1 MTTSELSRAVETI
14 PAIYKDALVANI
26 EQLESTR
33 NINATRRA
41 YLEMKQRV
49 QHMGIA
55 IPPSL
60 RGFEA
65 ACGWSF
71 KGVKALNNRIK
82 LTGFAA
88 PGMDVADFEIDK
100 IWAANRLGIESPHA
114 HWSAL
119 AYGPSFLVAMRG
131 DQSKRE
137 PKALIRH
144 LSPLNT
150 TAIYNPLTRRN
161 DSGLTINRGEGD
173 SVKSL
178 ILYMEDV
185 VVTGVADGHGGYV
198 FTESKTLGHC
208 PIYTLAF
215 DATPDNPFGR
225 SRISQAVMNITDKGI
240 RTSLRM
246 EVGAEFF
253 AAPQRYLLGADE
265 SAFVGPNGEKKTG
278 WDAIM
283 GRLLS
288 IARDEDGE
296 IPTVGQFAQMSMQP
310 HIEMM
315 REIASEVAGELNLP
329 VGTLGIIHDNPSSD
343 AAMHTAYLDL
353 NADAEGTHE
362 PFGAAWV
369 DVMRDAVVING
380 SGTFEDM
387 ELLSAKWRDPATP
400 TKASASAAA
409 VALVT
414 AGILPPDSDVALEMV
429 GFDQVTIDRI
439 TEHRRNAEAKAR
451 TQELINAARS
461 LTGGGT
467 TQAVPGGTAGADQ
480 AGATGSGRPVES
492 APAQ

>member
-1 MTTSELSRAVETI
+1 
-14 PAIYKDALVANI
+14 
-26 EQLESTR
+26 
-33 NINATRRA
+33 
-41 YLEMKQRV
+41 
-49 QHMGIA
+49 
-55 IPPSL
+55 
-60 RGFEA
+60 
-65 ACGWSF
+65 
-71 KGVKALNNRIK
+71 
-82 LTGFAA
+82 
-88 PGMDVADFEIDK
+88 
-100 IWAANRLGIESPHA
+100 
-114 HWSAL
+114 
-119 AYGPSFLVAMRG
+119 
-131 DQSKRE
+131 
-137 PKALIRH
+137 
-144 LSPLNT
+144 
-150 TAIYNPLTRRN
+150 
-161 DSGLTINRGEGD
+161 
-173 SVKSL
+173 
-178 ILYMEDV
+178 
-185 VVTGVADGHGGYV
+185 
-198 FTESKTLGHC
+198 
-208 PIYTLAF
+208 
-215 DATPDNPFGR
+215 
-225 SRISQAVMNITDKGI
+225 
-240 RTSLRM
+240 
-246 EVGAEFF
+246 
-253 AAPQRYLLGADE
+253 
-265 SAFVGPNGEKKTG
+265 
-278 WDAIM
+278 M

-380 SGTFEDM
+380 SGTFDDL

-400 TKASASAAA
+400 TKQSASAAA

-467 TQAVPGGTAGADQ
+467 TQAVPGGAAGADQ
-480 AGATGSGRPVES
+480 AGATGSGRPVEG